1 MIYGII
7 FGIFIFSLFIVAPV
21 TLYIV
26 KERIHDTMSIKE
38 EQKIIKLFKKYGIE
52 QTGNGM
58 EMYTYTMNDRYTK
71 LNCFIGDGDK
81 EVRIEVSKEKFK
93 IVFELEPDLNMQ
105 KELGI
110 STVKIRTIKN
120 FNKVFKNG
128 NGIIEYFEERIKM
141 KKLENKLKRIE
152 EDF

>member
-1 MIYGII
+1 MINISCYICI
-7 FGIFIFSLFIVAPV
+7 FIVAIIFLMPW
-21 TLYIV
+21 ICIFIA
-26 KERIHDTMSIKE
+26 ESGIENTMSNKE
-38 EQKIIKLFKKYGIE
+38 AQKIIKLFKKYGIE
-52 QTGNGM
+52 QTESIGTIHG
-58 EMYTYTMNDRYTK
+58 RYTD
-71 LNCFIGDGDK
+71 LNGFIGDRDI
-81 EVRIEVSKEKFK
+81 EVRIEVKKKKFK

-110 STVKIRTIKN
+110 SSVRILTIKN

-128 NGIIEYFEERIKM
+128 NEIIEYFEERIKM

>member
-1 MIYGII
+1 MIAEIVSII
-7 FGIFIFSLFIVAPV
+7 IVAILFVIPWIGI
-21 TLYIV
+21 YIV
-26 KERIHDTMSIKE
+26 DVQIEDTMSIKE

-52 QTGNGM
+52 QCGSGM
-58 EMYTYTMNDRYTK
+58 NTNNRYTV
-71 LNCFIGDGDK
+71 LYGIIGDRDK
-81 EVRIEVSKEKFK
+81 EVRIEVRKEKFK

-110 STVKIRTIKN
+110 STVRISTIKN

-128 NGIIEYFEERIKM
+128 IIDSFEERIKM
-141 KKLENKLKRIE
+141 KKLKNKLNRIE